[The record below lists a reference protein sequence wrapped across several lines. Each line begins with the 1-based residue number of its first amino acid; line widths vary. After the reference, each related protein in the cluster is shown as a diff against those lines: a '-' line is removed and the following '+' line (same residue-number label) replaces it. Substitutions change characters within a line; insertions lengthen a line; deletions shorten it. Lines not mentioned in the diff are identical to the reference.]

1 MVHALSPC
9 GKGRGGRA
17 QLGERGKDNNRQNVA
32 QRSSSYSR
40 RPRNDKVGLRIFL
53 QPAFFNILSERDQKR
68 GGLFCCRS
76 TLKKPCS
83 NCSLIVISCSYC
95 NRHAQYV
102 RPLLTYCASIAAHIV
117 RPMLHIVRPLLTY
130 CASIAHILCVH

>member
-1 MVHALSPC
+1 MTKWHTPLSPC

-32 QRSSSYSR
+32 QRSSSDSR

-68 GGLFCCRS
+68 GGLFYCRS
-76 TLKKPCS
+76 ILKKP
-83 NCSLIVISCSYC
+83 L
-95 NRHAQYV
+95 
-102 RPLLTYCASIAAHIV
+102 
-117 RPMLHIVRPLLTY
+117 
-130 CASIAHILCVH
+130 